1 MFSFERYKT
10 VMETAITKMNEE
22 IEKLRLERDQYKR
35 RLEQKEISFTRGRR
49 LTHSQQKKIT
59 TLEQELHGEVK
70 MGKAAREEANRFQ
83 LQLNQAEKAN
93 RVATTELA
101 KAKDRVAQMQAEHE
115 LEIAQLKRERDAMK
129 DILSHPGNTTTV
141 ASPRTSGTAPQKPSS
156 VRGGNRVAAA
166 GRISAAEVSDLR
178 AKVETLSSELSVCI
192 SSFAA
197 IVPHHT
203 LPTNFL
209 LQLMWCHT
217 GHEKELRNE
226 RGHQS

>member
-1 MFSFERYKT
+1 
-10 VMETAITKMNEE
+10 
-22 IEKLRLERDQYKR
+22 
-35 RLEQKEISFTRGRR
+35 
-49 LTHSQQKKIT
+49 
-59 TLEQELHGEVK
+59 

-178 AKVETLSSELSVCI
+178 AMVETLSSELSVCI